1 MSHFETPYP
10 ISVELELRLA
20 NVRVTASE
28 RADTIVRVRSR
39 SSTKRDDLTAA
50 EQTRV
55 EYADGTLLV
64 KTRAGCGNGT
74 RSQSVGRSM
83 SRSSFPPDH
92 R

>member
-39 SSTKRDDLTAA
+39 
-50 EQTRV
+50 TRPS
-55 EYADGTLLV
+55 GT
-64 KTRAGCGNGT
+64 T
-74 RSQSVGRSM
+74 
-83 SRSSFPPDH
+83 
-92 R
+92 